1 MVGEAGMQRAQSQEG
16 RWGWVRV
23 DGGVADSQTER
34 RERIRWTVGRQSKLR
49 DKILGLAA
57 RELESER

>member
-1 MVGEAGMQRAQSQEG
+1 MVGEVRMHRAQSQG
-16 RWGWVRV
+16 RWG
-23 DGGVADSQTER
+23 GADSQTWGGG
-34 RERIRWTVGRQSKLR
+34 RIRWTVGRQSKLR

>member
-1 MVGEAGMQRAQSQEG
+1 MKRGGV
-16 RWGWVRV
+16 RWGDAESTKSRKS
-23 DGGVADSQTER
+23 GGGETDRE

-49 DKILGLAA
+49 DKIVGLAK

>member
-1 MVGEAGMQRAQSQEG
+1 MTQRAQSQG
-16 RWGWVRV
+16 RAG
-23 DGGVADSQTER
+23 GGVETDRE

-49 DKILGLAA
+49 DKIVGLAK

>member
-1 MVGEAGMQRAQSQEG
+1 METDRE
-16 RWGWVRV
+16 
-23 DGGVADSQTER
+23 

-49 DKILGLAA
+49 DKIVGLAK